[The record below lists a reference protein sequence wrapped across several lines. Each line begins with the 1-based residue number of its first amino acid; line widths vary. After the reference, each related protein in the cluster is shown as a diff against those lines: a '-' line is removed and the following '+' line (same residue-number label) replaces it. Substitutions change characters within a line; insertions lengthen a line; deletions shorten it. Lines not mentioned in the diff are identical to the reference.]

1 MAELI
6 LVTVLCWI
14 VFDPVLVITHDL
26 NLPMGYDADR
36 LCLIKLSC
44 EQEGNPL
51 YHEEDQDSA
60 ALVNALFQLTAK
72 AATFE
77 GVERT
82 APLLG
87 YLFPGSQGNGYTF
100 VFAAGDTI
108 PENVGWMEFIPH
120 TGFFETY
127 GFRPGIGRTLEE
139 LSDYPYT
146 GNEMVI
152 TEDLALKLFHTK
164 DVRNCNA
171 GDGAPGDSAEV
182 YPIVGAIGAFKY
194 YAPYRPLPS
203 KFYPQT
209 ELNEEKLK
217 KNAQIL
223 VRLKEGVNKQQFL
236 TQFRNW
242 MPTEMRRG
250 NLFARR
256 VISYEQ
262 LLDSTTN
269 SEAMPKLRRG
279 YLSALFF
286 LVNLCLGVIGTFW
299 LQTRS
304 RREEVG
310 VLLSFGGTPGYVIR
324 VLLGEGVLLTLVSSL
339 IGHAGYLTYLH
350 FWGEGFTKS
359 FSLNEVR
366 YLDSS
371 WLDTFSTHALG
382 EAGIITAILLVV
394 VLIGVYIPARAASRV
409 NPVEALRD
417 E

>member
-1 MAELI
+1 
-6 LVTVLCWI
+6 
-14 VFDPVLVITHDL
+14 
-26 NLPMGYDADR
+26 
-36 LCLIKLSC
+36 
-44 EQEGNPL
+44 
-51 YHEEDQDSA
+51 
-60 ALVNALFQLTAK
+60 
-72 AATFE
+72 
-77 GVERT
+77 
-82 APLLG
+82 
-87 YLFPGSQGNGYTF
+87 
-100 VFAAGDTI
+100 
-108 PENVGWMEFIPH
+108 
-120 TGFFETY
+120 
-127 GFRPGIGRTLEE
+127 
-139 LSDYPYT
+139 
-146 GNEMVI
+146 
-152 TEDLALKLFHTK
+152 
-164 DVRNCNA
+164 
-171 GDGAPGDSAEV
+171 
-182 YPIVGAIGAFKY
+182 
-194 YAPYRPLPS
+194 
-203 KFYPQT
+203 
-209 ELNEEKLK
+209 
-217 KNAQIL
+217 

-256 VISYEQ
+256 IISYDQ